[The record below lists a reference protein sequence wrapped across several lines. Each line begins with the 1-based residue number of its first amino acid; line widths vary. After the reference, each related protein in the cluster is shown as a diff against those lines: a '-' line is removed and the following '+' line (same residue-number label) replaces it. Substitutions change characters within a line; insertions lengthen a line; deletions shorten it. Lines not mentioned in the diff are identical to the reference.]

1 MLQEHRGGSG
11 AKEERSG
18 WERLIDGGRE
28 AESKPGGRAHAKAP
42 GQEASWPPLR
52 KPAPLPPWA
61 SLTIGEKKQ
70 ELLIDELLLCATQR
84 RTGKPGG

>member
-1 MLQEHRGGSG
+1 MGKADGGS
-11 AKEERSG
+11 ASSQ
-18 WERLIDGGRE
+18 GGRE
-28 AESKPGGRAHAKAP
+28 QARRKSTRKGPGAGGFVALPR
-42 GQEASWPPLR
+42 PPLR

>member
-1 MLQEHRGGSG
+1 MALPR
-11 AKEERSG
+11 
-18 WERLIDGGRE
+18 
-28 AESKPGGRAHAKAP
+28 
-42 GQEASWPPLR
+42 PPLR